1 MDVDKFVRSVK
12 LKYKERRLNREK
24 QWPPCKSEKLVR
36 LELVQSEGQSTTQLA
51 VTRGRDLEDKEIKRI
66 PLAYSDLFKAE
77 RGKKPVRKVL
87 VDGDAGIGKTTLCT
101 ALSEDWGNEKLFTQ
115 FRLLLLL
122 PLRQKRVASASSLS
136 ELLSLLHSS
145 EAVRTTVASYVEEGE
160 GENVLIVAD
169 GWDELS
175 EVERSEGSFLYELL
189 FGEQFCLM
197 SVLVTSRPSASGP
210 LHRLPCIDR
219 FVEVRGFNKD
229 NIEKYIQCEFDS
241 EEAKASGL
249 LEELESNPIVESVC
263 SVPLNCAILCHLW
276 RTLEGTL
283 PTTMTELYTKIIMN
297 VILRNI
303 RKIPEYSQVMS
314 LSQFDALPESLQQW
328 WWCLCELAFRALEKD
343 KIVFSHEEFV
353 AFLPQSLPFDDKVL
367 CFGLLQRCESIL
379 EVGLGVS
386 FHFLHLTFQ
395 EYLAALY
402 LARLS
407 TDTQIQCCRS
417 LAGAPRFNIV
427 WRFFFGISKFCS
439 AVCATAQKEIIKS
452 CVDYLTLYHC
462 SFEAQGTSICA
473 EIQEKSHDGFFGVK
487 AHSSYDCSAIVHVI
501 ANTEENDDMPVSFSH
516 CGASDKQIRALV
528 NALASKKGK
537 LQVRRLYLDGNKLT
551 DKGVIDLFYRAS
563 GSFLSLQILNLS
575 KNRIKSEGI
584 MSALAVLSQSNTE
597 CEGVS
602 FYVSDNPL
610 CVHGINELLDAKVYK
625 LNGLKLYKLDLAGS
639 FTDNEY
645 TNAEWLKQSLSKSI
659 LHSCEVSLSRNRL
672 GILGAKALGE
682 IVPQDFS
689 ISRDLQTPS
698 QCFCLDLSET
708 MLGDEGV
715 AAFTQSV
722 AGVCIFSSL
731 NLTNNSISATGLK
744 YLADHIHQEQIGI
757 IEYLVLSS
765 NLLRLEGVVALCKM
779 LQYNFCSPA
788 SIGLSRCELTTADS
802 KDAIIDSLSMP
813 CNQPLTCTN
822 VGQFIRSQIVRANFV
837 HTLHLDNN
845 SFTGDKIHVLVGFLY
860 LCPGLQVL
868 HCESCEITSDDLKEL
883 LLQISSNSLHLTSF
897 IVWYLEDNDIDDDG
911 VPTLTHLL
919 QRFPNLINI
928 SLENNR
934 LSHRMSNHLEK
945 VLQCR
950 REECYQV
957 YIQLLRTCETYIA
970 YLLSITSFNTG
981 IHYYYTCFPEH

>member
-1 MDVDKFVRSVK
+1 MDKFVRSVK

-77 RGKKPVRKVL
+77 RGKKQVRKVL

-101 ALSEDWGNEKLFTQ
+101 ALSEDWGNEMLFTQ

-136 ELLSLLHSS
+136 ELLTLLHSS
-145 EAVRTTVASYVEEGE
+145 ETIRAAVASYMEEGE

-175 EVERSEGSFLYELL
+175 EVERREGSFLYELL

-197 SVLVTSRPSASGP
+197 SVVVTSRPSASDP

-229 NIEKYIQCEFDS
+229 NIKEYIQCEFDS

-249 LEELESNPIVESVC
+249 LQELESNPIVESVC

-276 RTLEGTL
+276 RTLEGAL
-283 PTTMTELYTKIIMN
+283 PTTMTELYTKIIVN

-328 WWCLCELAFRALEKD
+328 WWCLCELAFRALEKE
-343 KIVFSHEEFV
+343 KVVFSHEEFV
-353 AFLPQSLPFDDKVL
+353 AFLPQGLPFDDKVL

-395 EYLAALY
+395 EYLAALHI
-402 LARLS
+402 ARLS
-407 TDTQIQCCRS
+407 PDTQIQCCRH

-473 EIQEKSHDGFFGVK
+473 EIQEKSHGYFGVI

-501 ANTEENDDMPVSFSH
+501 ANTEENGDMPVSFSH
-516 CGASDKQIRALV
+516 CGVGNKQIRALA
-528 NALASKKGK
+528 NALANKQGK
-537 LQVRRLYLDGNKLT
+537 LQVGRLYLSGNRLT
-551 DKGVIDLFYRAS
+551 DKGVTDLFHRAA
-563 GSFLSLQILNLS
+563 GCFQSLQVLNVS
-575 KNRIKSEGI
+575 KNMIGSEGI
-584 MSALAVLSQSNTE
+584 KSALAVLSQSDAKD
-597 CEGVS
+597 EGVS
-602 FYVSDNPL
+602 LYASDNPL
-610 CVHGINELLDAKVYK
+610 CINGMNELPHAEVDAYD
-625 LNGLKLYKLDLAGS
+625 GLQLYRLDLAGCLTGNERANADWLHS
-639 FTDNEY
+639 FE
-645 TNAEWLKQSLSKSI
+645 QSLSKALLPSGE
-659 LHSCEVSLSRNRL
+659 LSLSRNRL
-672 GILGAKALGE
+672 GILGAKVLCK
-682 IVPQDFS
+682 IIPQEFS
-689 ISRDLQTPS
+689 IRRDITTPS
-698 QCFCLDLSET
+698 QCFFLDLSET

-715 AAFTQSV
+715 AAFSESI

-731 NLTNNSISATGLK
+731 NLSNNGIHSTGLK
-744 YLADHIHQEQIGI
+744 HLAHCIHQGRIDI
-757 IEYLVLSS
+757 KHFILNS
-765 NLLRLEGVVALCKM
+765 NPLHLEGVVALCRM
-779 LQYNFCSPA
+779 LQSDVCRLVFV
-788 SIGLSRCELTTADS
+788 GLSGCELTTAGNE
-802 KDAIIDSLSMP
+802 DAVIDSLT
-813 CNQPLTCTN
+813 CNQPLTCTD
-822 VGQFIRSQIVRANFV
+822 VGQFIRSQLFRANLV
-837 HTLHLDNN
+837 DTLYLNNN

-860 LCPGLQVL
+860 LCPCLEVL
-868 HCESCEITSDDLKEL
+868 RCENCEITSDDLKEL
-883 LLQISSNSLHLTSF
+883 FFQVSSKRLHLPKF
-897 IVWYLEDNDIDDDG
+897 FLWNLGDNDIDDDG
-911 VPTLTHLL
+911 VPALTHLL
-919 QRFPNLINI
+919 QHFPNLITI

-945 VLQCR
+945 ELQRR
-950 REECYQV
+950 REEYYKV
-957 YIQLLRTCETYIA
+957 TSYNTLYHFPLR
-970 YLLSITSFNTG
+970 YLLWSSA
-981 IHYYYTCFPEH
+981 C

>member
-1 MDVDKFVRSVK
+1 MSVDTLIGSIRS
-12 LKYKERRLNREK
+12 KYKERRLNCEE

-51 VTRGRDLEDKEIKRI
+51 VTRGRDLEDKGIKRI

-145 EAVRTTVASYVEEGE
+145 ETVRDAVASYMEEGE

-169 GWDELS
+169 GWDELG
-175 EVERSEGSFLYELL
+175 EVGRRKGSFLYELL
-189 FGEQFCLM
+189 FGEQYCLM
-197 SVLVTSRPSASGP
+197 SVVVTSRPSASGP

-219 FVEVRGFNKD
+219 FVEVLGFNKD
-229 NIEKYIQCEFDS
+229 NIREYIQCEFDS

-276 RTLEGTL
+276 RTLEGAL

-343 KIVFSHEEFV
+343 KITFSHEEFV
-353 AFLPQSLPFDDKVL
+353 AFLPQGLPFDDKIL

-395 EYLAALY
+395 EYLAALH

-407 TDTQIQCCRS
+407 PDTQIQCCRS
-417 LAGAPRFNIV
+417 LAGAPRFNVV
-427 WRFFFGISKFCS
+427 WQLFFGISKFCS
-439 AVCATAQKEIIKS
+439 TVCATAQKEIIKT

-473 EIQEKSHDGFFGVK
+473 EIQEKSHGYFGVI

-501 ANTEENDDMPVSFSH
+501 ANTEENSDMPVSFSH
-516 CGASDKQIRALV
+516 CGVGDKQIRALA

-537 LQVRRLYLDGNKLT
+537 LQVGRLYLSGNRLT
-551 DKGVIDLFYRAS
+551 DKGVTDLFHRAA
-563 GSFLSLQILNLS
+563 GSFQSLEVLNLS
-575 KNRIKSEGI
+575 KNRIGSEGI
-584 MSALAVLSQSNTE
+584 KSALAVLSQSDAKD
-597 CEGVS
+597 EGVS
-602 FYVSDNPL
+602 LYASDNPL
-610 CVHGINELLDAKVYK
+610 CTHGMNELPHAEVDTYD
-625 LNGLKLYKLDLAGS
+625 GLQLYKLDLAGCL
-639 FTDNEY
+639 TGDERA
-645 TNAEWLKQSLSKSI
+645 NAEWLRSFEHSLSKAL
-659 LHSCEVSLSRNRL
+659 LHSGQLSLSRNRL
-672 GILGAKALGE
+672 GILGAKALGK
-682 IVPQDFS
+682 IIPQDFS
-689 ISRDLQTPS
+689 IRRDITTPS
-698 QCFCLDLSET
+698 RQCFFLDLSAT

-715 AAFTQSV
+715 AAFTESI

-731 NLTNNSISATGLK
+731 NLSNNSIHSTGLRH
-744 YLADHIHQEQIGI
+744 LVHCIHQGRIDI
-757 IEYLVLSS
+757 KLFILNS
-765 NLLRLEGVVALCKM
+765 NPLNLEGVVALCRM
-779 LQYNFCSPA
+779 LQSGICKLE
-788 SIGLSRCELTTADS
+788 SIGLSGCELTTAGS
-802 KDAIIDSLSMP
+802 KDAIIDSLT

-822 VGQFIRSQIVRANFV
+822 VGQFIRSHLFRANLV
-837 HTLHLDNN
+837 NSLYLNNN
-845 SFTGDKIHVLVGFLY
+845 SFSGDGIHVLVGFLY
-860 LCPGLQVL
+860 LCSCLEVL
-868 HCESCEITSDDLKEL
+868 HCENCEITSDDLKQL
-883 LLQISSNSLHLTSF
+883 FFQVSSNRLYLPKF
-897 IVWYLEDNDIDDDG
+897 LLWYLEDNDIDDDG
-911 VPTLTHLL
+911 VPALTHLL
-919 QRFPNLINI
+919 QHFPNLITI

-934 LSHRMSNHLEK
+934 LSH
-945 VLQCR
+945 
-950 REECYQV
+950 
-957 YIQLLRTCETYIA
+957 A
-970 YLLSITSFNTG
+970 
-981 IHYYYTCFPEH
+981 